1 MSRLHTLLEAQGGH
15 FVWADAV
22 RAGVTRRE
30 LRAAERAGD
39 LARVG
44 RCAYIA
50 PRRLTDQERHLRRV
64 TAMLRAR
71 DDRVATHHS
80 AAILHGM
87 DCYGAD
93 LDVVHFGRTDTS
105 GRREATWVLHRVPS
119 QIGVVRV
126 GAVGLEVAAVSREA
140 AAVQTAMHTDVR
152 GGLVTIDSALR
163 LGGAKPAQLAATRT
177 ALAEAIDAYSR
188 ARGIETARAALALAD
203 HRHETAAESLAAH
216 DLQLLRIPA
225 IPQWQITVANTTY
238 RADFRIEG
246 TNVLIEI
253 DGEGKYEDPDERAR
267 EKRRQAQLQ
276 VAGYQVVRIAW
287 ADLGKLTKIRAMI
300 DAALAACAGK
310 PLLP

>member
-1 MSRLHTLLEAQGGH
+1 MNRLHALLEAQGGQL
-15 FVWADAV
+15 VWADAV

-50 PRRLTDQERHLRRV
+50 PRRLTEQERHRRRV

-71 DDRVATHHS
+71 SDRVATHHS

-87 DCYGAD
+87 DSYGAD
-93 LDVVHFGRTDTS
+93 LHVAHFGRSDTS
-105 GRREATWVLHRVPS
+105 GRREATWVLHRIPEE
-119 QIGVVRV
+119 IGMVLV
-126 GAVGLEVAAVSREA
+126 GAVGLQVAAVPREA
-140 AAVQTAMHTDVR
+140 AAVQTAMLTDVR
-152 GGLVTIDSALR
+152 GGLVTFDSALR
-163 LGGAKPAQLAATRT
+163 LGGAKPAQLEATRAALT
-177 ALAEAIDAYSR
+177 AAIGAYSR
-188 ARGIETARAALALAD
+188 ARGVETARAALALAD

-216 DLQLLRIPA
+216 DLHLLRISVT
-225 IPQWQITVANTTY
+225 PQWPITVGDARY
-238 RADFRIEG
+238 RADFRVDG

-276 VAGYQVVRIAW
+276 LAGYQVVRIAW
-287 ADLGKLTKIRAMI
+287 ADLGKPAKIRAMI
-300 DAALAACAGK
+300 DAAFAACAGK